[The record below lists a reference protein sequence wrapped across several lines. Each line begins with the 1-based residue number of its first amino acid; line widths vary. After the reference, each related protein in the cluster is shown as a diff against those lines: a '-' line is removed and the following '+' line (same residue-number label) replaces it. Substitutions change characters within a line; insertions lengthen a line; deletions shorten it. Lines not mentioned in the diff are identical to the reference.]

1 MTAGFTAFRI
11 TRGSSDT
18 VQNEIQGKFLGA
30 LTANAATV
38 ETIGELDDK
47 PGIRQETASTILRTP
62 AHHAEVDEVYAGIQK
77 SIEKHDRSSYTAATE
92 SLNVND
98 PNIISKFTSLFSG
111 VDLDGEE
118 FDENT
123 YKNLLAWLLANGAS
137 YVFTAVFHPKAPI
150 ASAFGTICLIG
161 EICYDQ
167 ESDLGGSILFHSLKS
182 DRIYLRHA
190 AVLGLRY
197 WQSDD
202 AKKHLEFWLPHE
214 TDSLVR
220 DLIIDVLKNIR

>member
-1 MTAGFTAFRI
+1 MTTGLVAVRI
-11 TRGSSDT
+11 TSCASDT
-18 VQNEIQGKFLGA
+18 VPNETHFKFLGA
-30 LTANAATV
+30 LTAHAATV
-38 ETIGELDDK
+38 ETIDELDWQATW
-47 PGIRQETASTILRTP
+47 RETASTILRPPT
-62 AHHAEVDEVYAGIQK
+62 HHAEVDEVYAGIRK

-98 PNIISKFTSLFSG
+98 PNIISKFTYLFSG

-123 YKNLLAWLLANGAS
+123 YKNLLTWLLANDAS
-137 YVFTAVFHPKAPI
+137 YVSFLVFHPKAPI

-161 EICYDQ
+161 EICYNQ

-197 WQSDD
+197 WQSED
-202 AKKHLEFWLPHE
+202 AEEHLKSWLPYE
-214 TDSLVR
+214 TDSLVL
-220 DLIIDVLKNIR
+220 DLINEVLKNIR

>member
-11 TRGSSDT
+11 TSGSSDT
-18 VQNEIQGKFLGA
+18 YQNEAQGKFLGA
-30 LTANAATV
+30 LTANTVTV

-62 AHHAEVDEVYAGIQK
+62 AHHTEVDEVYAGIRK
-77 SIEKHDRSSYTAATE
+77 SIEKHDRSSYTATTE

-98 PNIISKFTSLFSG
+98 PNIISKFTHLFSV

-118 FDENT
+118 FDENA
-123 YKNLLAWLLANGAS
+123 YKNLLTWLLANDAS
-137 YVFTAVFHPKAPI
+137 YVSTAVFHPKAPI

-161 EICYDQ
+161 EICYEQ
-167 ESDLGGSILFHSLKS
+167 NPDLGGSILSESLKS

-190 AVLGLRY
+190 AALGLRY
-197 WQSDD
+197 WQSED
-202 AKKHLEFWLPHE
+202 AEEHLKSWLPHE

-220 DLIIDVLKNIR
+220 DLITEVLKNIR

>member
-1 MTAGFTAFRI
+1 MTSGLAAVRV

-18 VQNEIQGKFLGA
+18 VQYETPGKFLSV
-30 LTANAATV
+30 LTAHAATG
-38 ETIGELDDK
+38 ETIDEPDW
-47 PGIRQETASTILRTP
+47 PERRHETASTKLRTP
-62 AHHAEVDEVYAGIQK
+62 AHHVEVDEVYAGIRN
-77 SIEKHDRSSYTAATE
+77 SIEKQDRSSDTAATE

-98 PNIISKFTSLFSG
+98 PNIISKFISLYYR

-118 FDENT
+118 FDENA
-123 YKNLLAWLLANGAS
+123 YKDILTWLLANDAS
-137 YVFTAVFHPKAPI
+137 YVFTSVVHPRAPI

-167 ESDLGGSILFHSLKS
+167 ESDLGGSILFRSLKS

-197 WQSDD
+197 WQSED
-202 AKKHLEFWLPHE
+202 AKKYLEFWLPHE

-220 DLIIDVLKNIR
+220 DLIIEVLKNIR

>member
-1 MTAGFTAFRI
+1 MTTRLAAFRI
-11 TRGSSDT
+11 TSGSSDT
-18 VQNEIQGKFLGA
+18 VPNKTQNKFLCA
-30 LTANAATV
+30 LTAHAATV
-38 ETIGELDDK
+38 ETIDELDR
-47 PGIRQETASTILRTP
+47 PGIRHETALTILRTP
-62 AHHAEVDEVYAGIQK
+62 AHPTEVDEVYAGIRNSVETQ
-77 SIEKHDRSSYTAATE
+77 DRSSYTAATE

-98 PNIISKFTSLFSG
+98 PNIISEFTYLFSG

-123 YKNLLAWLLANGAS
+123 YKNLLTWLLANDAS
-137 YVFTAVFHPKAPI
+137 YVSFLVFHPKAPI

-161 EICYDQ
+161 EICYNQ

-197 WQSDD
+197 WQSED
-202 AKKHLEFWLPHE
+202 AEEHLKSWLPYE
-214 TDSLVR
+214 TDSLVL
-220 DLIIDVLKNIR
+220 DLINEVLKNIR

>member
-1 MTAGFTAFRI
+1 MTTRLAAFRI
-11 TRGSSDT
+11 TSGSSDT
-18 VQNEIQGKFLGA
+18 VPNKTQNKFLCA
-30 LTANAATV
+30 LTAHAATV
-38 ETIGELDDK
+38 ETIDELDR
-47 PGIRQETASTILRTP
+47 PGIRHETALTILWTP
-62 AHHAEVDEVYAGIQK
+62 AHPTEVDEVYAGIRNSVETQ
-77 SIEKHDRSSYTAATE
+77 DRSSDTAATE

-98 PNIISKFTSLFSG
+98 PNIISKFTSLFYL

-123 YKNLLAWLLANGAS
+123 YKNLLTWLLANDAS
-137 YVFTAVFHPKAPI
+137 YVSFLVFHPKAPI

-197 WQSDD
+197 WQSED
-202 AKKHLEFWLPHE
+202 AEEHLKSWLPHE

-220 DLIIDVLKNIR
+220 DLIIDALKNCQ